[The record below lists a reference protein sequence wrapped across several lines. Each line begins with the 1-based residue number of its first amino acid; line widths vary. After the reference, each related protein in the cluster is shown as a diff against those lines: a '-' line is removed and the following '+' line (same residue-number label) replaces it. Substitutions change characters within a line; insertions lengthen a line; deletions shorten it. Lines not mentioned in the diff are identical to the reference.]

1 MLQSNKTG
9 KEDFMRKPDYT
20 QILKVLHKQV
30 PERPTLFEF
39 FLNGPLH
46 EVLVNNEIPMKN
58 DGFDW
63 TRRTIHAFKNA
74 GYDYVTSQSTGFY
87 FRANQKS
94 HIATI
99 SLNDS
104 ATITNWE
111 TFEKYEWV
119 EPEDFDL
126 SHLDKVAEELPE
138 GMKVMVMGPSGVL
151 ENTINLVGYDN
162 LCLMLYDEPEL
173 AKQIF
178 DGVGSRLL
186 KYYKQAVT
194 HHAVC
199 ALISNDDWGFKTQPM
214 LSPADMR
221 KYVFPWHKKIAAAG
235 HAHNK
240 PVILHSCGQLEE
252 VMEDVIEDMK
262 FDAKHSFE
270 DTIMPIEEA
279 YEKYKGRIA
288 LLGGI
293 DVGFVCTAAPE
304 EISARSAAMLKRAEK
319 DGGYALGTGNSV
331 PEYVPHKNYFA
342 MVDVVRK
349 GLI

>member
-1 MLQSNKTG
+1 
-9 KEDFMRKPDYT
+9 MRKPNYT
-20 QILKVLHKQV
+20 QLLKVLNKQA
-30 PERPTLFEF
+30 PDRPTLFEF

-46 EVLVNNEIPMKN
+46 VALTEEDFVPIN
-58 DGFDW
+58 DEFDW

-74 GYDYVTSQSTGFY
+74 GYDYVTSQANGFG
-87 FRANQKS
+87 FPANQRERKS
-94 HIATI
+94 TI

-104 ATITNWE
+104 STIYDWE
-111 TFEKYEWV
+111 TYEKYKWL

-126 SHLDKVAEELPE
+126 SHYDKMTPELPE
-138 GMKVMVMGPSGVL
+138 GMKIIAHGPSGVL
-151 ENTINLVGYDN
+151 ENTISLVGYDN
-162 LCLMLYDEPEL
+162 LCIMLYDDPAL
-173 AKQIF
+173 AKQVF
-178 DGVGSRLL
+178 DDVGSRLL
-186 KYYKQAVT
+186 KYYQQAAS
-194 HHAVC
+194 HDAVC

-221 KYVFPWHKKIAAAG
+221 KYVFPWHKKIVEAG

-240 PVILHSCGQLEE
+240 PVILHSCGQAEE
-252 VMEDVIEDMK
+252 IMEDIIEDMK

-270 DTIMPIEEA
+270 DNIMPIEEC

-304 EISARSAAMLKRAEK
+304 EISARSAAMIKRAEK

-331 PEYVPHKNYFA
+331 PEYVPHEGYFA
-342 MVDVVRK
+342 MIDVVRK
-349 GLI
+349 GCM